1 MGITRH
7 PLITRR
13 TFFGTATG
21 LATTGLAAGCTLPGG
36 RAERA
41 ARGARSFALTGG
53 GANAVRL
60 TVPALA
66 HDLRLFVIGDTHFAF
81 HDARDAAYA
90 DFYKRMAQWPAP
102 REPFEKMLAKA
113 RAERPDLLLLVGD
126 NLSFPTLANVDYL
139 AAQLSASGL
148 DWYYVAGNHDWHF
161 EGVPGSDEAQRAEW
175 APKRLAPLYRGR
187 DPFMSS
193 RVVKGVRFVAIDNS
207 IYHVSEAQLAFWK
220 AEAAKGDPTVLFMH
234 IPLWLPGWGLF
245 TCGNPDWG
253 AARDPYATIERRET
267 WAPRQSPST
276 FAFRDA
282 VLGTPNL
289 VGVFTGHEHRLM
301 VGTERGKFLFS
312 VPSNRNGAFLD
323 VSLARAWGG
332 PLNLCSDRP

>member
-41 ARGARSFALTGG
+41 ARGATSFALTGG

-66 HDLRLFVIGDTHFAF
+66 HDPRPFVIGDT
-81 HDARDAAYA
+81 RDAAYA

-126 NLSFPTLANVDYL
+126 NLSFPTLANIDYL

-148 DWYYVAGNHDWHF
+148 DWYYVAGNHDW
-161 EGVPGSDEAQRAEW
+161 
-175 APKRLAPLYRGR
+175 
-187 DPFMSS
+187 S
-193 RVVKGVRFVAIDNS
+193 R
-207 IYHVSEAQLAFWK
+207 
-220 AEAAKGDPTVLFMH
+220 
-234 IPLWLPGWGLF
+234 
-245 TCGNPDWG
+245 
-253 AARDPYATIERRET
+253 
-267 WAPRQSPST
+267 PR
-276 FAFRDA
+276 
-282 VLGTPNL
+282 
-289 VGVFTGHEHRLM
+289 
-301 VGTERGKFLFS
+301 
-312 VPSNRNGAFLD
+312 
-323 VSLARAWGG
+323 
-332 PLNLCSDRP
+332 

>member
-1 MGITRH
+1 M
-7 PLITRR
+7 
-13 TFFGTATG
+13 
-21 LATTGLAAGCTLPGG
+21 
-36 RAERA
+36 
-41 ARGARSFALTGG
+41 
-53 GANAVRL
+53 RL

-126 NLSFPTLANVDYL
+126 NLSFPTLANIDYL

-289 VGVFTGHEHRLM
+289 VGVFT

-323 VSLARAWGG
+323 VTLARERA
-332 PLNLCSDRP
+332 

>member
-41 ARGARSFALTGG
+41 ARGATSFALTGG

-60 TVPALA
+60 TVPTLA

-220 AEAAKGDPTVLFMH
+220 AEAAKGDPTVL
-234 IPLWLPGWGLF
+234 L
-245 TCGNPDWG
+245 
-253 AARDPYATIERRET
+253 
-267 WAPRQSPST
+267 
-276 FAFRDA
+276 
-282 VLGTPNL
+282 
-289 VGVFTGHEHRLM
+289 
-301 VGTERGKFLFS
+301 
-312 VPSNRNGAFLD
+312 
-323 VSLARAWGG
+323 
-332 PLNLCSDRP
+332 

>member
-161 EGVPGSDEAQRAEW
+161 EGVPGSDEAQRAE
-175 APKRLAPLYRGR
+175 
-187 DPFMSS
+187 
-193 RVVKGVRFVAIDNS
+193 
-207 IYHVSEAQLAFWK
+207 
-220 AEAAKGDPTVLFMH
+220 
-234 IPLWLPGWGLF
+234 
-245 TCGNPDWG
+245 
-253 AARDPYATIERRET
+253 
-267 WAPRQSPST
+267 
-276 FAFRDA
+276 
-282 VLGTPNL
+282 
-289 VGVFTGHEHRLM
+289 
-301 VGTERGKFLFS
+301 
-312 VPSNRNGAFLD
+312 
-323 VSLARAWGG
+323 
-332 PLNLCSDRP
+332 